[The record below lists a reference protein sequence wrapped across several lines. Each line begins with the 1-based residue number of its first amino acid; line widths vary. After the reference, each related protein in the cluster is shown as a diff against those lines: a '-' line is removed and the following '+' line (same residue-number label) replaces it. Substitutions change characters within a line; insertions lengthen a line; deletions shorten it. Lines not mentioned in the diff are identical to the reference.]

1 MKIQTPPKR
10 NTRFTK
16 LISVALALA
25 LWFYV
30 AGQGQMS
37 AQYSAEVDLN
47 YIKLGDNLAVS
58 GPDKVTVKMWGT
70 VTQTEQLEE
79 AYVDL
84 SGLGPG
90 TYTLPVS
97 LQQSNRALL
106 AKVEPDKVKVMVAE
120 LQENQIAIVPQNQQ
134 ELAAGFELTDIFTV
148 PEVCTVQGELSAVA
162 RVHTVLAP
170 VSLVSSSE
178 MQNYTVGL
186 LALDDKGEPVKEIRM
201 IPGKV
206 IVYAVV
212 SQRLIDKQLPI
223 KAAIEGQA
231 AEGFE
236 IGEITIE
243 PREALLAG
251 SADVVDKLNQIRTK
265 PVDISGSSKSLTIKA
280 DLEVPEGIKV
290 YPVQVEVTIG
300 IDPIPE
306 PPGGSEEPEEPEK
319 PEEE

>member
-1 MKIQTPPKR
+1 MKTQTPPKK
-10 NTRFTK
+10 NTRLTK
-16 LISVALALA
+16 LISVILALA

-70 VTQTEQLEE
+70 VAQTEQLEE

-97 LQQSNRALL
+97 LQQTNRALL
-106 AKVEPDKVKVMVAE
+106 AKVEPDKVKVIVAE

-148 PEVCTVQGELSAVA
+148 PEVCIVQGELGAVA

-170 VSLVSSSE
+170 VSLAASSE
-178 MQNYTVGL
+178 MQHYTVGL
-186 LALDDKGEPVKEIRM
+186 LALDNNGEPVKGIRLV
-201 IPGKV
+201 PSKAA
-206 IVYAVV
+206 VYAVV
-212 SQRLIDKQLPI
+212 SQHLIDKQLPV
-223 KAAIEGQA
+223 KAVIEGQA

-251 SADVVDKLNQIRTK
+251 SADVVDKLSQIRTR
-265 PVDISGSSKSLTIKA
+265 PIDISGNSKSLTVKA

-290 YPVQVEVTIG
+290 YPVQVEVTVG
-300 IDPIPE
+300 INPIPE
-306 PPGGSEEPEEPEK
+306 PPEESEGSEEE
-319 PEEE
+319 